1 MNCEKCG
8 AEYKVLRDQ
17 DDNPIRRLCPCEVL
31 QPCHQ
36 CKRGKVN
43 HAQLTRTGEVA
54 AYACAKHGSADAAEW
69 PPPGDDK
76 PSAGRV
82 AAEAMV
88 DGKLKAHGKGA
99 PKGSELVPAK
109 PAPKHPFGKLKNKV
123 PLYDARCGPC
133 EIAVL
138 TTLEAH
144 HCHNCGQLMTLHPI
158 GAAAYVDGV
167 YSDSGP
173 RGTSLI
179 LTGMIE
185 REEPYDVRAVF
196 IEIPRE

>member
-43 HAQLTRTGEVA
+43 HAQLTRTGQVA
-54 AYACAKHGSADAAEW
+54 AYACAKHGSPDAASW
-69 PPPGDDK
+69 PPPGEDK
-76 PSAGRV
+76 PSLGRI

-99 PKGSELVPAK
+99 TKGSELVSAK
-109 PAPKHPFGKLKNKV
+109 PAPKHPFGKLKNKR

-138 TTLEAH
+138 TTFEAH
-144 HCHNCGQLMTLHPI
+144 HCHNCGQLMTLHPL
-158 GAAAYVDGV
+158 GAEAYVDGV

-173 RGTSLI
+173 RGTTVI

-185 REEPYDVRAVF
+185 REEPYAVRAVF